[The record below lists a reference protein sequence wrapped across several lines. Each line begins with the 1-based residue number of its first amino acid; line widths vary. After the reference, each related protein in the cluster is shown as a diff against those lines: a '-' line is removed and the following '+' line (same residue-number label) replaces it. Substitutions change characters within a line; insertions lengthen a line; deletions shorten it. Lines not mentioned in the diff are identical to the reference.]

1 MTTSEE
7 TQALRDTIATLRQR
21 IADLES
27 AQTLGAADRVILR
40 ALEVREMIRV
50 QIGAATGMHAD
61 YVHTRLRLLAVM
73 GRIESCGVAKRPKGS
88 GLSPVL
94 WRVKA

>member
-1 MTTSEE
+1 MNTHEE
-7 TQALRDTIATLRQR
+7 VQALRDTIATLRQR

-27 AQTLGAADRVILR
+27 AQTLGQADYVILR
-40 ALEVREMIRV
+40 ALEGREMTRV
-50 QIGAATGMHAD
+50 QISAATSMNAD

-73 GRIESCGVAKRPKGS
+73 DRIESCGVAKRPKGS

-94 WRVKA
+94 WRIKA